1 MGVTPDIICL
11 AKALGGGVPISAIG
25 GTREVMDR
33 IARGEYEQVGTFN
46 GNPLALAATR
56 ANLLEVLTPEAYAHV
71 ARLQCRL
78 VREAEQI
85 LEHYGIDARVM
96 AAGAK
101 GCVSYS
107 SQRPRAYREFL
118 AIDGRYAHCAWLFQ
132 INGGVF
138 LPPWT
143 KGEQWLIS
151 VQHDDDD
158 LDRYLLTLQRFARAL
173 RE

>member
-1 MGVTPDIICL
+1 
-11 AKALGGGVPISAIG
+11 
-25 GTREVMDR
+25 
-33 IARGEYEQVGTFN
+33 
-46 GNPLALAATR
+46 
-56 ANLLEVLTPEAYAHV
+56 
-71 ARLQCRL
+71 L